1 MGRRGKNGGI
11 FDGGYWEDLNPSK
24 REISPSK
31 DVVFF
36 LIWDG

>member
-11 FDGGYWEDLNPSK
+11 FDGGYWEDDLNPSK

-31 DVVFF
+31 DVVFS
-36 LIWDG
+36 